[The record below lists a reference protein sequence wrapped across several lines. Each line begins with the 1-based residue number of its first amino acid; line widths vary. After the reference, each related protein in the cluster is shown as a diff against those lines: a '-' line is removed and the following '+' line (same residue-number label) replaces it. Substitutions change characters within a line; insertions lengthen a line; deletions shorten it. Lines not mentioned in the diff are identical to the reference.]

1 MAPRER
7 RGDQLRKFKRRPAV
21 SSARND
27 PMTIEPRGQALRR
40 RADRA
45 LRLARAISDEQAA
58 QALRLHASSLL
69 DQAEAFERG
78 HWPLPPPNA
87 EQQRPAQQQQQI
99 QPGTDDKME

>member
-69 DQAEAFERG
+69 DQVETFERG
-78 HWPLPPPNA
+78 HELLPPPPPA
-87 EQQRPAQQQQQI
+87 RQPPAQQQQQI
-99 QPGTDDKME
+99 QLSTDDEKE